1 MSPGHKTP
9 HGGGERAHGRA
20 THSARYSL
28 TSPLGARVFVQSYTV
43 LVVDKAEL
51 VRRTTNRTL
60 TKEGYR
66 VLEAA
71 DAKEALAV
79 LAMPRARVDL
89 VLIGAV
95 GH

>member
-1 MSPGHKTP
+1 MLNATGAVR
-9 HGGGERAHGRA
+9 ERAHGRA

-28 TSPLGARVFVQSYTV
+28 TSPLGARVFGQSYTV

>member
-1 MSPGHKTP
+1 
-9 HGGGERAHGRA
+9 
-20 THSARYSL
+20 
-28 TSPLGARVFVQSYTV
+28 VFVQSYTV
-43 LVVDKAEL
+43 LVVDKAEP
-51 VRRTTNRTL
+51 VRRTTNRIL

-79 LAMPRARVDL
+79 LAMLRARVDL

-95 GH
+95 GQ

>member
-1 MSPGHKTP
+1 M
-9 HGGGERAHGRA
+9 
-20 THSARYSL
+20 
-28 TSPLGARVFVQSYTV
+28 VVQSYTV

-51 VRRTTNRTL
+51 VRQTTNRIL

-95 GH
+95 GQLARLLPPLPPPRRRTRRSPGHFV